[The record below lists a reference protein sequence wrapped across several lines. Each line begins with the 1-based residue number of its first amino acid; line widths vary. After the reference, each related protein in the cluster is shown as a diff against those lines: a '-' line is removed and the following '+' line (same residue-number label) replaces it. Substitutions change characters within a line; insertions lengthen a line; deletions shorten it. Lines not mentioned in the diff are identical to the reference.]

1 MIHAIAI
8 DDEKSALNALSVIV
22 NTFPS
27 KITLLECF
35 TNTKAALNFLN
46 THIVDVIFLDINL
59 FSVNGMDWY
68 KDLKHKLPVVFC
80 TAYDTFAVKA
90 FEIHA
95 LDYLTKPI
103 SIPRF
108 ANTLQRIEQKLK
120 NDTKEH
126 EIVLKADYNW
136 HKIKNSDI
144 LFIKALDDYIKI
156 FIVNAKPLLIKST
169 LKDMLV
175 KLPVKQFIR
184 VHRSYIVSIR
194 NISNL
199 DTHELTVL
207 DHKIP
212 ISKSYKNDILKL
224 YKSLSVN

>member
-1 MIHAIAI
+1 VINAIAI
-8 DDEKSALNALSVIV
+8 DDEKSALNALSI
-22 NTFPS
+22 
-27 KITLLECF
+27 ITNSFSSQISLLACF
-35 TNTKAALNFLN
+35 TNTKAAYDFLN

-59 FSVNGMDWY
+59 FSINGMDWY
-68 KDLKHKLPVVFC
+68 MDLQRKIPVVFC
-80 TAYDTFAVKA
+80 TAYDKYAVKA

-108 ANTLQRIEQKLK
+108 ANTLERIVQKL
-120 NDTKEH
+120 NEGAG
-126 EIVLKADYNW
+126 EQELVIKADLNW
-136 HKIKNSDI
+136 HKIKYSDI

-156 FIVNAKPLLIKST
+156 FIINTKPLLIKST
-169 LKDMLV
+169 LKDMVL
-175 KLPVKQFIR
+175 KLPVKQFMR

-194 NISNL
+194 NISSM
-199 DTHELTVL
+199 DTHKLSVF

-212 ISKSYKNDILKL
+212 ISKSYRNDILKM